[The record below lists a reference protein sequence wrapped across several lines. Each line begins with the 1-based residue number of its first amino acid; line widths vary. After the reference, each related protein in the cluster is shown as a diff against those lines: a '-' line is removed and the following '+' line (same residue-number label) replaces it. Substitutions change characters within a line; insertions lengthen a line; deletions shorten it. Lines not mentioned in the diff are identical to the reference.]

1 MPAFRPLALGLGLAL
16 AVGSAPILNAASH
29 GGANPA
35 VKARQ
40 SLMTLFAFNLGTL
53 GAMAQGNTPY
63 DSEAASTAATNL
75 AALTQVN
82 IVPMFPEDTDADSIS
97 DTRALPD
104 IWENLPDVA
113 TKHQA
118 LQQAADAMADAAGT
132 DLASL
137 QAAMGPLGGACGA
150 CHDNYRVP
158 E

>member
-1 MPAFRPLALGLGLAL
+1 MPTFRPLALSLGLAL
-16 AVGSAPILNAASH
+16 AVGSAPVLNAASH
-29 GGANPA
+29 EAANPA

-63 DSEAASTAATNL
+63 DADAASTAAANL

-82 IVPMFPEDTDADSIS
+82 IVPMFPEGTDADSIS
-97 DTRALPD
+97 GTRAMPA
-104 IWENLPDVA
+104 IWENLPDVTA
-113 TKHQA
+113 KYEA
-118 LQQAADAMADAAGT
+118 LQNAAQAMGDAAGT
-132 DLASL
+132 ELASL
-137 QAAMGPLGGACGA
+137 QAAMGPLGGACGG